1 MNQVLPKVGTS
12 LGLRRPRQLN
22 QKRLGRL
29 SLEKVRKPRGQFPP
43 TGLRSNQLGH
53 LLAPPAYVKIKEQEI
68 HNIFWITEC
77 ILQQQKDEIGKFI
90 PVFSQ
95 HVPWRLKKKM

>member
-1 MNQVLPKVGTS
+1 MNQVLSKVGTS
-12 LGLRRPRQLN
+12 LGLWRPRQLN

-29 SLEKVRKPRGQFPP
+29 SLEEVSKHRRQFPP

-53 LLAPPAYVKIKEQEI
+53 ILAPPSYVNFKEQEI
-68 HNIFWITEC
+68 RNLVWVTEC
-77 ILQQQKDEIGKFI
+77 ILQQQKDEIGKFV

-95 HVPWRLKKKM
+95 HAQW